1 MKKGKGIVLKL
12 EQDGMILLGQD
23 GGFYRRPL
31 PHPLP
36 LLGEELEY
44 EIEEELAPS
53 NEGIAGKKGFPG
65 IQRFP
70 LRRLAV
76 AALILLIIA
85 GSILIRPIT
94 PEAAYVVALDINPN
108 LELYVDRQDRVQKV
122 IAYDEET
129 NRFLEGLL
137 LKGANITEAVGEITA
152 RAKDKGYLQKPDAW
166 VVATVVPLKS
176 EVKKEEILA
185 KIGEVLTAGEEKGKV
200 ILTSADPKNLDE
212 AHKKN
217 LPVYKYAVLQYLE
230 KSGSKISEKE
240 KKTPTVQLMEEFK
253 INLND
258 ILNDGEI
265 LRQEPQKGDNGKG
278 KKDENTKDQGAK
290 GIDGVKGAEG
300 EKKGQK
306 KDDAGKN
313 ASGRTGEGIKQSG
326 EIKQVGEKTGGKET
340 NESGNNESGNKESG
354 NKEGSGKKNEGG
366 KDVKAE
372 HEKKKGGEKEK
383 GNEENQ
389 GDGKR

>member
-44 EIEEELAPS
+44 EIEEELAPL
-53 NEGIAGKKGFPG
+53 NEGIAGKRGLPG
-65 IQRFP
+65 IRRFP

-76 AALILLIIA
+76 AVLLLLIFA
-85 GSILIRPIT
+85 GSLFFRPIT

-129 NRFLEGLL
+129 NRFLEGLT
-137 LKGANITEAVGEITA
+137 LKGTNITEAVGEITA
-152 RAKDKGYLQKPDAW
+152 KAKAKGYLQKPDAR

-176 EVKKEEILA
+176 EVKKEEILT
-185 KIGEVLTAGEEKGKV
+185 KIGEVLTAGEENGKV

-212 AHKKN
+212 AHKKD

-253 INLND
+253 INLDD

-265 LRQEPQKGDNGKG
+265 LKQEPQTGDKVKE
-278 KKDENTKDQGAK
+278 KKDEKTKEQGAK

-300 EKKGQK
+300 EKKDQE

-313 ASGRTGEGIKQSG
+313 VGGRTGEGIKQSG
-326 EIKQVGEKTGGKET
+326 EMRQVEEKTGGKET
-340 NESGNNESGNKESG
+340 NESGNKESG
-354 NKEGSGKKNEGG
+354 NNES
-366 KDVKAE
+366 
-372 HEKKKGGEKEK
+372 
-383 GNEENQ
+383 
-389 GDGKR
+389 